1 MKAQE
6 SNVPE
11 AESQPP
17 WGPSPHRGTG
27 QELERSGVVGI
38 VFYCHLKESWCV
50 VSRMG
55 NGIIPE
61 IHFPNLVD
69 V

>member
-1 MKAQE
+1 MYL
-6 SNVPE
+6 E

-17 WGPSPHRGTG
+17 KGSSPHRGTG

-38 VFYCHLKESWCV
+38 VFYYPLKEGWCV

-55 NGIIPE
+55 KGIILE

-69 V
+69 VWCLFV